1 LGIAVARGNSSP
13 VARLRIPRETIWL
26 LPVILPVVALGAGA
40 LAAAVWSFTENPP
53 DAAAVGGMAALLA
66 AATFAEAFPVPIEG
80 VPVGAASLANI
91 FIVGAAVLYGWPA
104 GVLVAFAAMVLVE
117 AVFRRPA
124 PIRILYNCALY
135 ITGAVAAG
143 AAVAALQGEGLPQAS
158 AATLVGSSAFYAV
171 NISLLALIIARSGR
185 DSFLRLIAHYVR
197 WTTVPFAIMASVTV
211 MLVVLWE
218 RSPFLA
224 APLIGPLA
232 AIALY
237 QRSVHRALEAM
248 RLARTDALTGV
259 GNARHFN
266 ERLEEEFDLAQ
277 AERKPLAVC
286 LLDVDDFK
294 AVNDLYGHP
303 AGDRVL
309 ADLAGRLR
317 QTGEAFRLGGDEFAL
332 LLPECDEARGLEIGR
347 KVVSR
352 AARGER
358 GTSVVLNLSGGVAAI
373 PGAAAKPS
381 ELVRLAD
388 GALYRAKEEGK
399 NRVAANTAGFAGMGE
414 LRQIA
419 NESDRT
425 ARLRAA
431 ASLAQAV
438 DERDAYMGRHSF
450 AVGELAARVARRVG
464 LDAATIELTRL
475 AGRLHD
481 LGKLAIPED
490 ILRKRGPLSESER
503 HLLERHCQI
512 GFRML
517 DSLGVEP
524 VASWVLHHHERWD
537 GNGYPGRL
545 ARDEIPLGA
554 RIIFI
559 ADAFDAMTSD
569 RVYRRG
575 VPQTSALEELGR
587 CAGSQF
593 DPDLVEAF
601 TEELGAVKTV
611 RSSAG

>member
-1 LGIAVARGNSSP
+1 VRVS
-13 VARLRIPRETIWL
+13 RETVWL

-40 LAAAVWSFTENPP
+40 LTAAFWAVAEAPP
-53 DAAAVGGMAALLA
+53 SAAEAGGLVALLA
-66 AATFAEAFPVPIEG
+66 AAVFAEAFPVPIEG

-91 FIVGAAVLYGWPA
+91 FIVGAAVIYGWPA
-104 GVLVAFAAMVLVE
+104 GVLLAFIAMVLVE
-117 AVFRRPA
+117 AVYRRPA
-124 PIRILYNCALY
+124 RIRILYNCALY
-135 ITGAVAAG
+135 VAGAVAAG
-143 AAVAALQGEGLPQAS
+143 AAVGALGGDGLPAVIV
-158 AATLVGSSAFYAV
+158 ATLVGASAFYAV
-171 NISLLALIIARSGR
+171 NISLLALVIARSGR
-185 DSFLRLIAHYVR
+185 DSFLRLVAHYVR
-197 WTTVPFAIMASVTV
+197 WTTVPFSIMASVTV

-224 APLIGPLA
+224 APLIGPLI

-237 QRSVHRALEAM
+237 QRSVHSALEAM
-248 RLARTDALTGV
+248 RLARTDALTGL

-266 ERLEEEFDLAQ
+266 ERLEEEFEAAQ
-277 AERKPLAVC
+277 IEERPLSVC
-286 LLDVDDFK
+286 LLDVDNFK
-294 AVNDLYGHP
+294 AVNDLYGHQ
-303 AGDRVL
+303 AGDQVL

-317 QTGEAFRLGGDEFAL
+317 QSGEAFRLGGDEFAL
-332 LLPECDEARGLEIGR
+332 LLPDCDETGGVDIGQ
-347 KVVSR
+347 KVVR
-352 AARGER
+352 RVARGER
-358 GTSVVLNLSGGVAAI
+358 GTRVVLNLSGGVAAI
-373 PGAAAKPS
+373 PGSATKPS

-438 DERDAYMGRHSF
+438 DERDAYMGRHSI
-450 AVGELAARVARRVG
+450 AVGELAARVARRLG
-464 LDAATIELTRL
+464 LDEATVELTRL

-481 LGKLAIPED
+481 LGKLAIPEN
-490 ILRKRGPLSESER
+490 ILRKRGPLSDGER
-503 HLLERHCQI
+503 HLLQRHCQI

-537 GNGYPGRL
+537 GDGYPGGL
-545 ARDEIPLGA
+545 AHDDIPLGA

-575 VPQTSALEELGR
+575 LPREMALAELER

-593 DPDLVEAF
+593 DPELVEAF
-601 TEELGAVKTV
+601 SEELGREV
-611 RSSAG
+611 RSAVR